1 MPAYHEETM
10 FRATVLLFAAYLCVA
25 GCESADTP
33 DTASPSI
40 GAAHNGAENTRLVS
54 IYLQSE
60 PNNGFIPVYADRV
73 VIAEPVIVV
82 PKMRAEG
89 RAVVQD
95 VNTIILGSTC
105 SDLYRKY
112 PALSDCDEVETIE
125 FEYGEAESTTTTD
138 TEGFSALMLGQH
150 DKYRVSIQ
158 SWVTAEDDKC
168 YWGGS
173 EILEN
178 DDSTLGVPVLVFC
191 E

>member
-1 MPAYHEETM
+1 
-10 FRATVLLFAAYLCVA
+10 VA
-25 GCESADTP
+25 GCESSDTP
-33 DTASPSI
+33 ATTSPSV
-40 GAAHNGAENTRLVS
+40 GAAHNATENSRLVS
-54 IYLQSE
+54 VYLESQ

-89 RAVVQD
+89 RATIQN
-95 VNTIILGSTC
+95 VNTIILGSSCT
-105 SDLYRKY
+105 DLYGKY
-112 PALSDCDEVETIE
+112 PALTDCEEVETIE

-138 TEGFSALMLGQH
+138 AEGFSALMLGQH

-158 SWVTAEDDKC
+158 SWVTAEDDQC

-173 EILEN
+173 EILES